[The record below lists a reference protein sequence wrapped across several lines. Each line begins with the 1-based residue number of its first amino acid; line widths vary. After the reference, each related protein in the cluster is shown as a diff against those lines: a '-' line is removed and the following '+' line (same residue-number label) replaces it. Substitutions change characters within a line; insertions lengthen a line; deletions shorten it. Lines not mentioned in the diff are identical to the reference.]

1 MSASATASAGLPQL
15 SNKTL
20 LIHTKEEPPAPVPN
34 GYMPSVNGVTVG
46 SLSQRELAEHI
57 LVCANAYKQMS
68 ENSVTTSACNSILH
82 LAGLLQKLASSCKL
96 SQAMVPAANV
106 PPTPNHR
113 EVAPAARVSSPTATM
128 RNRHQMSEDLTPKPR
143 CQFWINPLW
152 KPRLAW
158 DTSMLVIVTIDCVL
172 LPIELGFVD
181 EFALSPGWF
190 WFTTVYFCTDLVLNF
205 FTAYFKDKQLVT
217 QLHRIAWHYLT
228 TWFLVD
234 FVSSVPWVVII
245 PLFFGGGADT
255 AQSMRVARITKLAKL
270 ARCLRLMRMPGVINM
285 DMRSKDK

>member
-1 MSASATASAGLPQL
+1 
-15 SNKTL
+15 
-20 LIHTKEEPPAPVPN
+20 
-34 GYMPSVNGVTVG
+34 
-46 SLSQRELAEHI
+46 
-57 LVCANAYKQMS
+57 
-68 ENSVTTSACNSILH
+68 
-82 LAGLLQKLASSCKL
+82 
-96 SQAMVPAANV
+96 
-106 PPTPNHR
+106 
-113 EVAPAARVSSPTATM
+113 
-128 RNRHQMSEDLTPKPR
+128 
-143 CQFWINPLW
+143 
-152 KPRLAW
+152 
-158 DTSMLVIVTIDCVL
+158 MLVIVTIDCVL

-285 DMRSKDK
+285 DVIKCRIENWIGPALTTHLLQLLKFFLLLIYFCHWNACIWWLIGQPAYDEVDGVEMHWTKVVHTKFIYGEQGELVRCVCASAPPPFGRQVARTGRGQRRF